1 MTLARSDD
9 GVFLFH
15 FSFFPSLPENLVEP
29 GTLAGWEP
37 VKITI
42 NRDKLIGFKN

>member
-1 MTLARSDD
+1 MRI
-9 GVFLFH
+9 VFFH
-15 FSFFPSLPENLVEP
+15 LGFLLLLPANLLELC
-29 GTLAGWEP
+29 TLAGWGP